1 METTLALL
9 FLSPLHR
16 ASRQIG
22 IYLASRLGGV
32 GVQNSEGHLLSF
44 LRSYSPAPISELIRV
59 FGLKK
64 STMTSVLDRLEKR
77 GLLRREAH
85 PTDRRSYFV
94 GITDEGRRLA
104 EAVQRPVE
112 ELERRIRD
120 EVDDEDLRGFQRV
133 LESIAKV
140 TAVEVRSQRKET
152 R

>member
-1 METTLALL
+1 MPLL

-16 ASRQIG
+16 ATRQIG
-22 IYLASRLGGV
+22 IYLASRIGGLGL
-32 GVQNSEGHLLSF
+32 QNSEGHLLTF

-64 STMTSVLDRLEKR
+64 STMTSLLDRLEKR
-77 GLLRREAH
+77 GLVSRGAH
-85 PTDRRSYFV
+85 PSDRRSFV
-94 GITDEGRRLA
+94 VSLTAEGRRLA
-104 EAVQRPVE
+104 AAVQRPVD
-112 ELERRIRD
+112 ELEQKIRD

-140 TAVEVRSQRKET
+140 TEVNVRSPRKET

>member
-1 METTLALL
+1 MPLL

-16 ASRQIG
+16 ATRQIG
-22 IYLASRLGGV
+22 IYLASRMGGI
-32 GVQNSEGHLLSF
+32 GLQNSEGHLLSF

-64 STMTSVLDRLEKR
+64 STMTSLLDRLEKR
-77 GLLRREAH
+77 GLVRREAH
-85 PTDRRSYFV
+85 PSDRRSFVV

-104 EAVQRPVE
+104 EAVQRPVD
-112 ELERRIRD
+112 ELERKIRD
-120 EVDDEDLRGFQRV
+120 GIDDEDLRGFQRV

-140 TAVEVRSQRKET
+140 TEVNVRSQRKEN